1 MGAPGELASSPVQV
15 TTLAAGRALFTS
27 TTCPVGHA
35 WGEVASG
42 DTVRLGDGRVTVL
55 TRRCTS
61 CDAKDSRY
69 VKLPPTAV

>member
-1 MGAPGELASSPVQV
+1 
-15 TTLAAGRALFTS
+15 
-27 TTCPVGHA
+27 VGHA

-42 DTVRLGDGRVTVL
+42 DTVRLGDERVTVL